1 MTTILGINAFHAD
14 SAAALL
20 IDGVI
25 VSAIEEERLV
35 RTKHAAGF
43 PLESIRWILSDS
55 GLSIS
60 DIHHI
65 AINTNPKSH
74 RLRKIIYTLLNRPD
88 PQFILQ
94 KLQNRRQRVN
104 IDSISVRPFLT
115 ILLAVNITLSNT
127 INSSCQ
133 HSLPLNSMN
142 RMLGCRW
149 FW

>member
-1 MTTILGINAFHAD
+1 ML
-14 SAAALL
+14 SML
-20 IDGVI
+20 IQLQPFNDGVI

-74 RLRKIIYTLLNRPD
+74 RLRKIIYSFKSP
-88 PQFILQ
+88 
-94 KLQNRRQRVN
+94 
-104 IDSISVRPFLT
+104 
-115 ILLAVNITLSNT
+115 
-127 INSSCQ
+127 
-133 HSLPLNSMN
+133 
-142 RMLGCRW
+142 
-149 FW
+149 